1 MKAKIKC
8 ASILLQVAKKACK
21 VLMWSHSSA
30 PNPLKHAS
38 LLLLPALVVH
48 LGHKGV
54 KRQKFLMKFHTHPIK
69 GVPLSNACSN
79 AL

>member
-1 MKAKIKC
+1 MDGLHCKLDI
-8 ASILLQVAKKACK
+8 ILSKKSMHGTHVVTLFRPKSAEARFPSSPSR
-21 VLMWSHSSA
+21 LM
-30 PNPLKHAS
+30 
-38 LLLLPALVVH
+38 VH